1 MDFGQILRKFA
12 GHILPDTWLR
22 FAPSSAHNPDMT
34 LKNATCFAIV
44 GTAAWTVLTAIDF
57 LRNVSGV
64 MRGFIPAMRLVTSF
78 IPLVAALSL
87 LVFFVAF
94 RRSKSF

>member
-1 MDFGQILRKFA
+1 
-12 GHILPDTWLR
+12 
-22 FAPSSAHNPDMT
+22 MT

-44 GTAAWTVLTAIDF
+44 GTAAWTVLTAVNF

-64 MRGFIPAMRLVTSF
+64 IRGFIPAMSLVTSF

-87 LVFFVAF
+87 LVFFVVF
-94 RRSKSF
+94 RRSQS